1 MSSFQ
6 MSPRPSP
13 FSSSFPAPASAPLS
27 RSAVVAT
34 LRAAGCVFAE
44 DEAEL
49 LLSTAHTADEL
60 AAMVERRAFGLPL
73 EHVVGWAEFH
83 GRRITVDP
91 GVFVPRRR
99 TEFLVGQA
107 VALGRRTAERTGRP
121 TVVVDLCCGSGAVAA
136 VLAATLHRVE
146 LYAADIEPAAVRC
159 ARRNITDAGGRVY
172 EGDLFDALPVG
183 LRGRIDILVAN
194 VPYVP
199 TEEVGLLPP
208 EAREFEPLVA
218 LDGGA
223 DGLEVLRRVTAA
235 APQWLA
241 PGGHLLV
248 ETSEHQAPQAVEAFT
263 RNGLLPRVAESDELY
278 ATVVIG
284 TRAPEPGASYLPDT
298 DTTCLP
304 TTPPRSKA

>member
-1 MSSFQ
+1 MSS
-6 MSPRPSP
+6 RPSP
-13 FSSSFPAPASAPLS
+13 LSFSCVSPSPAPVSAPLS
-27 RSAVVAT
+27 RSAVVTT

-49 LLSTAHTADEL
+49 LLSTARTADEL
-60 AAMVERRAFGLPL
+60 AAMVERRTFGLPL

-83 GRRITVDP
+83 GRRIIVDP

-99 TEFLVGQA
+99 TEFLVDQA
-107 VALGRRTAERTGRP
+107 IGLGLRTAERTGRP
-121 TVVVDLCCGSGAVAA
+121 TVVVDLCCGSGAVGA
-136 VLAATLHRVE
+136 VLATALHRVE
-146 LYAADIEPAAVRC
+146 LYAADIEPASVHC

-172 EGDLFDALPVG
+172 EGDLFDALPAG

-223 DGLEVLRRVTAA
+223 DGLDVLRRVTAA

-241 PGGHLLV
+241 AGGHLLV
-248 ETSEHQAPQAVEAFT
+248 ETSEHQAPRAVEAFT
-263 RNGLLPRVAESDELY
+263 RNGLLPRVADSDELY

-284 TRAPEPGASYLPDT
+284 TREPAAGEGRAAG
-298 DTTCLP
+298 
-304 TTPPRSKA
+304 PP